1 MISIQ
6 IFILTNLFLIGI
18 ILFQNFWHQ
27 KRTDK
32 LENSFHIERE
42 NYIQRILDNKSSSD
56 MGATLLETL
65 NGAHVVYQD
74 ELEPYQ
80 DEIKGTGF

>member
-1 MISIQ
+1 MINVW
-6 IFILTNLFLIGI
+6 IFIGTSLFLIGI

-42 NYIQRILDNKSSSD
+42 NYIQRLLDNQSVET
-56 MGATLLETL
+56 MGGNLMNTL
-65 NGAHVVYQD
+65 NNATYIYED
-74 ELEPYQ
+74 DLKAYQ
-80 DEIKGTGF
+80 DEISSNT